1 MTLVRRKRLGHGDM
15 GWQARYLLICIVQQS
30 KVKPGP
36 TRTKQEGQ
44 ELENSITKRREKAQ
58 QTPVAPSGLE
68 SKMQMAVQKSLE
80 NSEVVI
86 QMKSK
91 SRLYAGHL
99 ALAYLATE
107 PANNHSPWYAKLL
120 PEFWDKHYRGL
131 QRPSYSQIYYWM
143 QSCNPLNSCSAGAAD
158 TKQTPSVN

>member
-68 SKMQMAVQKSLE
+68 SKMQMAVQKKARTEFEEFRSDYSDERELVK
-80 NSEVVI
+80 SMADVI
-86 QMKSK
+86 
-91 SRLYAGHL
+91 
-99 ALAYLATE
+99 
-107 PANNHSPWYAKLL
+107 
-120 PEFWDKHYRGL
+120 
-131 QRPSYSQIYYWM
+131 
-143 QSCNPLNSCSAGAAD
+143 C
-158 TKQTPSVN
+158 TP